1 MHFTAVHRFCSENI
15 TYTKLS
21 LSYVMNNYLITPP
34 YITILNPN
42 KVQAQQLVAQVKINS
57 K

>member
-15 TYTKLS
+15 TYKKVS
-21 LSYVMNNYLITPP
+21 LSYVMNNYLITLP
-34 YITILNPN
+34 YITILNAN